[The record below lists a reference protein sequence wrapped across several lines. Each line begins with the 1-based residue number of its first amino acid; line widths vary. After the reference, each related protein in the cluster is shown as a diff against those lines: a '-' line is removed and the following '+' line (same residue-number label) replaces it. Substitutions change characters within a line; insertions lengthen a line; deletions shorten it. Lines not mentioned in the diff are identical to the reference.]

1 MNISLIQR
9 FKKKKQERQ
18 LKRSALQEK
27 WNSNRAAKGK
37 STVGGPMSGL
47 KATLQAKMESSGAGD
62 GEKKMMFQHGQNV
75 RTPSLH
81 PLPPHPYSA
90 LQHPHPQHRSLE
102 HQHPLPPHPYSEHR
116 RQHPPHP
123 YSERRH
129 PHPQQRGPRGS
140 RSVVG
145 ST

>member
-9 FKKKKQERQ
+9 FEKKKQERQ

-81 PLPPHPYSA
+81 PLPPHPYLA
-90 LQHPHPQHRSLE
+90 LQHPLFGAPAPAPTTSLFGAPAPAPTTSLFGAPAPAPTTERST
-102 HQHPLPPHPYSEHR
+102 R
-116 RQHPPHP
+116 K
-123 YSERRH
+123 
-129 PHPQQRGPRGS
+129 
-140 RSVVG
+140 
-145 ST
+145 